1 MLRYLISNDIP
12 YGIPERIVEGRS
24 FFFKKIWNGKE
35 NPEEILLKGVINIY
49 YPNSMDS
56 NDYETVTFA
65 VDKRNNIDVLD
76 SIIRITSVTENR
88 KVVKITDLSEIEKVI
103 FYDYTNY
110 KEDTCRNGGNYGFWT
125 TYIKQRNR
133 KQKSQWRIK
142 YGTTAD
148 FEYCPICGCF
158 GNSCGCTKRDI
169 QYIPEAELINRI
181 NELKENE
188 DEWIE
193 YR

>member
-110 KEDTCRNGGNYGFWT
+110 KEDTCRNGGN
-125 TYIKQRNR
+125 
-133 KQKSQWRIK
+133 
-142 YGTTAD
+142 
-148 FEYCPICGCF
+148 
-158 GNSCGCTKRDI
+158 NSCGCTKRDI
-169 QYIPEAELINRI
+169 QYIPESELINRI